1 MFCKNCGKK
10 IQENVE
16 FCSNCGIKINE
27 VKIISKNK
35 DTRIKDDKKIDEKK
49 PLHKNLENL
58 DGWLILVIIGLFVT
72 IFWQLSGIY
81 ESIVMF
87 NDGTVEILS
96 NPMSDFYIPGYA
108 GLLKFEFI
116 ATILFLVLAAYLIFL
131 FFKKSTKFPKYY
143 ILLWISS
150 IIFVVIDYI
159 ILSSLIIPIEMK
171 QIIKESLAE
180 AEIEMGRTIIVSIIW
195 SLYIIKSKKVKA
207 IFIRN

>member
-1 MFCKNCGKK
+1 
-10 IQENVE
+10 
-16 FCSNCGIKINE
+16 
-27 VKIISKNK
+27 
-35 DTRIKDDKKIDEKK
+35 
-49 PLHKNLENL
+49 
-58 DGWLILVIIGLFVT
+58 T